1 MKRTALVNIKQGTK
15 STSRFSAGNTLPL
28 VQRPFGMAA
37 FAPQTERRGS
47 WYYQPDA
54 HSIEGIRL
62 THQPSPW
69 ISDYGTFLMTPQ
81 NDIIADDASSAWGG
95 FRPSEAVMTPSYM
108 NLYFLRSRCRFEL
121 TPTERGG
128 IVRLSFDT
136 DRKSYLSLLPVTGD
150 YTYTI
155 VPEKNM
161 IIGETTGH
169 SGDIAK
175 DFRMYY
181 AVIFES
187 GDVDF
192 DNTRLSCEN
201 GSNHTALHI
210 ALNSKSVVYRI
221 GTSYIS
227 ADMAAAAVL
236 HECGDCS
243 FDELHEIA
251 EAEWEE
257 RLSRI
262 DVEFDEN
269 DPLSDT
275 MLRTFYTCLW
285 RTFLFPHKCYEVDE
299 NRSIVHYTPIDGSV
313 HPGVRYTD
321 NGFWDTYRTVYP
333 LFTLIAR
340 DEFSEMLEGFVNDY
354 RECGWLP
361 RWISIGE
368 VGCMPSTL
376 IDAVIACAAVNGIGE
391 RKTLE
396 DALEGMLKHA
406 NHNGPLPRFG
416 RNGAESYVKYGYVPR
431 DEHGESVN
439 LTLDAAYGDWC
450 IATVAEVLGRDD
462 LIPEYM
468 RRSKNYANIFD
479 PETGFMR
486 GRDTNGKMAD
496 DFDPIKWGGEY
507 TESSAWQA
515 TFAVPHDIEGLAALY
530 GGTDRLSA
538 KLDEL
543 FATPPYYRCHGYGGE
558 IHEMTEMAAVDY
570 GQCAI
575 SNQPSFHLPY
585 IYAAIGE
592 PDKATYWVHK
602 MARESMSYK
611 DDGFPGDED
620 NGTMAAWYVFACLG
634 MYPLCPGRREMVKI
648 TPMAKSFKIN
658 PSKL

>member
-1 MKRTALVNIKQGTK
+1 MNRIHLVNVKQGTK
-15 STSRFSAGNTLPL
+15 SSPRFSAGNTLPL
-28 VQRPFGMAA
+28 IQRPFGMAA

-47 WYYQPDA
+47 WYYHPDA

-69 ISDYGTFLMTPQ
+69 INDYGTFLMTPQ
-81 NDIIADDASSAWGG
+81 NDIIADNAGGAWGG
-95 FRPSEAVMTPSYM
+95 FRPKETVMTPSY
-108 NLYFLRSRCRFEL
+108 LKLTFLRSMCTFEL

-128 IVRLSFDT
+128 VVRLTFAT
-136 DRKSYLSLLPVTGD
+136 DRKSCLSFLPVMGS
-150 YTYTI
+150 YTYT
-155 VPEKNM
+155 VYPEKNM

-169 SGDIAK
+169 SGDIAEN
-175 DFRMYY
+175 FRMYY
-181 AVIFES
+181 AVKFAD

-192 DNTRLSCEN
+192 DSTRIAGEN
-201 GSNHTALHI
+201 GTDKCALHVF
-210 ALNSKSVVYRI
+210 LNQKTVEYKI

-227 ADMAAAAVL
+227 ADMAVSAL
-236 HECGDCS
+236 ERECGG
-243 FDELHEIA
+243 FDDILAENNEI
-251 EAEWEE
+251 WEE

-262 DVEFDEN
+262 DVKFDEN
-269 DPLSDT
+269 DDK

-285 RTFLFPHKCYEVDE
+285 RTFLFPHKCYEIADDG
-299 NRSIVHYTPIDGSV
+299 RYVHYTPIDGSV
-313 HPGVRYTD
+313 HDGVRYTD

-340 DEFSEMLEGFVNDY
+340 KEYAEMLEGFVTDY

-361 RWISIGE
+361 RWTSIGE

-376 IDAVIACAAVNGIGE
+376 IDAVIACAVVNGIGE
-391 RKTLE
+391 RKTWE
-396 DALEGMLKHA
+396 DALEGMIKHA

-416 RNGAESYVKYGYVPR
+416 RNGVESYVKYGYVPR
-431 DEHGESVN
+431 DEHHESVN

-450 IATVAEVLGRDD
+450 IAVVAEALGKTD
-462 LIPEYM
+462 IVPEYL
-468 RRSKNYANIFD
+468 RRAKNYANIFD
-479 PETGFMR
+479 KETGFMR
-486 GRDTNGKMAD
+486 GRDTRGEMAG
-496 DFDPIKWGGEY
+496 DFDPVKWGGEY
-507 TESSAWQA
+507 TEGSAWQS
-515 TFAVPHDIEGLAALY
+515 TFAVPHDIEGLADLF
-530 GGTDRLSA
+530 GGRDKLSA

-543 FATPPYYRCHGYGGE
+543 FATPPVYRCFGYGGE

-592 PDKATYWVHK
+592 PEKATYWVHRLAK
-602 MARESMSYK
+602 ETMSYA

-634 MYPLCPGRREMVKI
+634 MYPLCPGKRDMVKI
-648 TPMAKSFKIN
+648 KPIAKEWKIN
-658 PSKL
+658 I

>member
-1 MKRTALVNIKQGTK
+1 MNRISLINIKQGTK

-28 VQRPFGMAA
+28 IQRPFGMAA

-47 WYYQPDA
+47 WYFQPDS

-69 ISDYGTFLMTPQ
+69 INDYGTFLMTPQ
-81 NDIIADDASSAWGG
+81 NDVIADSAGSAWGG
-95 FRPSEAVMTPSYM
+95 YRPNETIMTPSY
-108 NLYFLRSRCRFEL
+108 LKLRFLRSRCNFEL

-128 IVRLSFDT
+128 VVRLTFET
-136 DRKSYLSLLPVTGD
+136 DRRSCISFLPLIGD
-150 YTYTI
+150 YTYT
-155 VPEKNM
+155 VYPEKNL

-175 DFRMYY
+175 NFRMYY
-181 AVIFES
+181 AIRFAE
-187 GDVDF
+187 GDADF
-192 DNTRLSCEN
+192 GSTELHEGN
-201 GSNHTALHI
+201 GNGRTALHVF
-210 ALNSKSVVYRI
+210 LKRKTVEFKL

-227 ADMAAAAVL
+227 AEMAEAAL
-236 HECGDCS
+236 ERECGAKT
-243 FDELHEIA
+243 FDEVLAENNEI
-251 EAEWEE
+251 WEE
-257 RLSRI
+257 HLSRI
-262 DVEFDEN
+262 DVKFDEN
-269 DPLSDT
+269 EET
-275 MLRTFYTCLW
+275 MMRTFYTCLW
-285 RTFLFPHKCYEVDE
+285 RTFLFPHKCYEIDAE
-299 NRSIVHYTPIDGSV
+299 GRYVHYTPIDGSV
-313 HPGVRYTD
+313 HEGVRYTD

-340 DEFSEMLEGFVNDY
+340 EEFAEMLEGFVNDY

-376 IDAVIACAAVNGIGE
+376 IDAVIACAVVNGIGS
-391 RKTLE
+391 RKTWE

-450 IATVAEVLGRDD
+450 IAVVAEALGRTE
-462 LIPEYM
+462 LVPEY
-468 RRSKNYANIFD
+468 RRRAKNYANLFD
-479 PETGFMR
+479 RETGFMR
-486 GRDTNGKMAD
+486 GRDTKGEMAG

-507 TESSAWQA
+507 TEGSAWQS
-515 TFAVPHDIEGLAALY
+515 TFAVPHDIEGLAELY
-530 GGTDRLSA
+530 GGRDALLA

-543 FATPPYYRCHGYGGE
+543 FATAPDYRCFGYGGE

-575 SNQPSFHLPY
+575 SNQPSFHIPY
-585 IYAAIGE
+585 LYAALGE
-592 PDKATYWVHK
+592 PDKAAYWVHRLAK
-602 MARESMSYK
+602 ETMSYA

-620 NGTMAAWYVFACLG
+620 N
-634 MYPLCPGRREMVKI
+634 
-648 TPMAKSFKIN
+648 
-658 PSKL
+658 